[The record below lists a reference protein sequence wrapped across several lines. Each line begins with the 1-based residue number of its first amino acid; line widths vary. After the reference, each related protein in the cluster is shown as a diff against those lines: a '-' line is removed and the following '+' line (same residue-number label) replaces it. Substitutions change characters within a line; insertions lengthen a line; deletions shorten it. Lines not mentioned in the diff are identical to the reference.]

1 MLIYA
6 NEFYLQATDNALA
19 NFKSG
24 VKTWLGKK
32 IGPAFN
38 STRIIPF
45 DQPFISRH
53 PETGPNEV
61 TIFGTPDQA
70 PDYCLSINYRHNDAR
85 VSGRAWFTRIGIERP
100 EPTAPLRVTIV
111 LETSEISPQVAE
123 HRITPTQPGVVGA
136 ILSRCPLDVRTPGAH
151 VRLLD
156 VKTKAAYLVEVED
169 PYRFHT
175 ILVVSPDDFSEEPL
189 VDVEELQKRLV
200 GLAQIYLIPNK
211 REAWKLRNDLPPF
224 HTAWDGSI
232 TVISPSR
239 NGRAMGRVFRQDEV
253 EALAHDSGLSF
264 EHYLFSD
271 LTHRQNLPKSR
282 RHIGD
287 DLVGRRLIGFKL
299 AKLREKTASV
309 EGLDEIVQSYEE
321 DRDKAKRHA
330 EDIEFKLL
338 SAEEIT
344 ERLREEKQELEKKI
358 RTLQFQL
365 RSARAPASNATSG
378 EVEEE
383 KRPRSL
389 DELGEMASNS
399 FEDRLIITN
408 HTRKTLKS
416 SPFLD
421 VERAWGAFK
430 VLANEFHAAFS
441 GELQM
446 QDAIDQLR
454 ELPGQYA
461 ANQSEITAGKN
472 SGYERSHNGR
482 KYSLVKHIVL
492 GRARDPQH
500 CFRLYFE
507 WEPEERKIIV
517 LHAGEHLDTQST

>member
-6 NEFYLQATDNALA
+6 NEFYLQASDKALA
-19 NFKSG
+19 NFKAG
-24 VKTWLGKK
+24 VKSWLGKK
-32 IGPAFN
+32 LGPAFN
-38 STRIIPF
+38 STKIIPF
-45 DQPFISRH
+45 DQPFIIRH
-53 PETGPNEV
+53 PETGTNEV

-85 VSGRAWFTRIGIERP
+85 VNGRAWFTRIGIERP
-100 EPTAPLRVTIV
+100 EPTASLRVTVV
-111 LETSEISPQVAE
+111 LETSEVSPQVAE

-136 ILSRCPLDVRTPGAH
+136 ILSRCPLAARTPGAH
-151 VRLLD
+151 VRPLD
-156 VKTKAAYLVEVED
+156 GKTITDYLTEVED

-175 ILVVSPDDFSEEPL
+175 ILVVSSDEFSEEPL

-200 GLAQIYLIPNK
+200 GLAQVYLIPDK
-211 REAWKLRNDLPPF
+211 RVAWKLRNELAPF

-239 NGRAMGRVFRQDEV
+239 NGRAMGRVFRQDEI

-299 AKLREKTASV
+299 AKLREKTASIA
-309 EGLDEIVQSYEE
+309 GLDEIVQSYEE

-338 SAEEIT
+338 SAEEVT
-344 ERLREEKQELEKKI
+344 ERLREEKEELEKKI

-365 RSARAPASNATSG
+365 RSANATPKNASVGEATQEETPSTLDKIGDMAASN
-378 EVEEE
+378 
-383 KRPRSL
+383 
-389 DELGEMASNS
+389 
-399 FEDRLIITN
+399 FEDQLIITN
-408 HTRKTLKS
+408 HARKTLKN

-430 VLANEFHAAFS
+430 VLANEFYAAFT

-446 QDAIDQLR
+446 QDAIDRLR
-454 ELPGQYA
+454 EIPGKYA
-461 ANQSEITAGKN
+461 GNQSEITAGRN
-472 SGYERSHNGR
+472 SGYQRSHNGR
-482 KYSLVKHIVL
+482 KYSLSRHIVL
-492 GRARDPQH
+492 GTARDPQH

-507 WEPEERKIIV
+507 WEPEEQKIIV